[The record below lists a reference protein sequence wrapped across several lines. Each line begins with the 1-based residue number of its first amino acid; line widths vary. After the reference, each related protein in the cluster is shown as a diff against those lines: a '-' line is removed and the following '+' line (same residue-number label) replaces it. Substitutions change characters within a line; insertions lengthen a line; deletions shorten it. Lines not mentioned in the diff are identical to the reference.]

1 MLSTKLHV
9 GKQKTSSKAN
19 DWLALTKGMARVHQ
33 RNTPNEGICTKISAK
48 EAQSLPND
56 WIATLAIRVL
66 YSHPTANDQ
75 DPMIRRNEGLRSSGA
90 FKLSKLN

>member
-1 MLSTKLHV
+1 M
-9 GKQKTSSKAN
+9 
-19 DWLALTKGMARVHQ
+19 M
-33 RNTPNEGICTKISAK
+33 GICTKISAK

-90 FKLSKLN
+90 

>member
-1 MLSTKLHV
+1 MSL
-9 GKQKTSSKAN
+9 KAN
-19 DWLALTKGMARVHQ
+19 DWLALTKGMAHIHQ

-75 DPMIRRNEGLRSSGA
+75 DLMIRRNEGLRSSGA
-90 FKLSKLN
+90 CMSLEPSLLAYKRSLILTH